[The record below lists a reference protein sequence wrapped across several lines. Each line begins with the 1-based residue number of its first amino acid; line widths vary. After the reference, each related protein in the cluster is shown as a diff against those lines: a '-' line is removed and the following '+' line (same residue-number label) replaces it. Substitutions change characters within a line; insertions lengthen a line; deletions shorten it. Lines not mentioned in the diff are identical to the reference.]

1 MASTES
7 TPELLTLPTL
17 LFRVGTTLYGCDV
30 RDARE
35 ILPLREATRLPGAAP
50 YVRGLINVR
59 GTIVT
64 VIDLGVRLDS
74 SRTPARAGSILL
86 VRRRDR
92 LVGLIVDTV
101 ADVRP
106 LEIDESIGAEAGG
119 VIVRGLASLGGAPVV
134 VLDLDALIA
143 QVLLS

>member
-1 MASTES
+1 
-7 TPELLTLPTL
+7 LLTLPTL
-17 LFRVGTTLYGCDV
+17 LFRVGATLYGCDV

-35 ILPLREATRLPGAAP
+35 ILPLRAATRLPGSAV

-64 VIDLGVRLDS
+64 VIDLGARLDPA
-74 SRTPARAGSILL
+74 RAPARAGSILL

-92 LVGLIVDTV
+92 LVGLIVDSV

-106 LEIDESIGAEAGG
+106 LDVDESIGEESGG
-119 VIVRGLASLGGAPVV
+119 AIVRGLASLGGAPVV